1 MIPSP
6 MVLVITGPVVLGTPE
21 GVLDFSRG
29 SAFDVVSTLLFL
41 LLLGVLIFL
50 WPAWFWVLWFSVCVI

>member
-1 MIPSP
+1 

-50 WPAWFWVLWFSVCVI
+50 WPAWFWVL